1 MFGILISKLVET
13 KTNSKYL
20 IGYFDKVIKPLILV
34 LSKISGN
41 VKIFKV
47 KHGDKDK
54 TNKLMFFRVDNE
66 KLLEKYKTI

>member
-13 KTNSKYL
+13 KTNSRYL
-20 IGYFDKVIKPLILV
+20 IGYLDKLIKPLVLV

-54 TNKLMFFRVDNE
+54 SNN
-66 KLLEKYKTI
+66 

>member
-1 MFGILISKLVET
+1 M
-13 KTNSKYL
+13 

-66 KLLEKYKTI
+66 KLLEKYKTIWTKIEDWIKCFNSLW